1 MVRRYEQDV
10 ETIRIEAYV
19 KNWWCWV
26 SAGVTLRPEVG
37 AARRQRVLTLP
48 AAAGVCLAT
57 TPTSAPEANPPTVS
71 LEPGILTS
79 QATSGSKQRE
89 SGAPPGGREPQAHF

>member
-26 SAGVTLRPEVG
+26 SASVILRPEVRAVRG
-37 AARRQRVLTLP
+37 QWVMTLS
-48 AAAGVCLAT
+48 AAAGMCLAT
-57 TPTSAPEANPPTVS
+57 TTTSAPEANPPTV
-71 LEPGILTS
+71 
-79 QATSGSKQRE
+79 A
-89 SGAPPGGREPQAHF
+89 